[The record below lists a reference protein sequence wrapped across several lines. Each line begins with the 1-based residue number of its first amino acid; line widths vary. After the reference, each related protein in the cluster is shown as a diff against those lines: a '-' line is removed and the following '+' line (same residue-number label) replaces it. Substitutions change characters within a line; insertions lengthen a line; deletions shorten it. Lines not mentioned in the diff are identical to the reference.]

1 MIGAIILAGGKG
13 HRFGGQKQFIELDGI
28 PLWQIVYNK
37 VRNIVNEKNIVVVG
51 IDIPGGDTR
60 SLSVI
65 NGLRTLNTEVTK
77 VLILESARPLV
88 TVEQMKILLTDSYES
103 VTFVKPLVNTVI
115 FRDGTYVERDK
126 MYELLTPQCFDRNLL
141 QKAYDN
147 TKDFGLT
154 DETRLMNDYY
164 GIKPKFVLGSENLFK
179 ITYPKDIHVIMQIKN
194 DIKEK

>member
-13 HRFGGQKQFIELDGI
+13 HRFGGQKQFVELDGI

-37 VRNIVNEKNIVVVG
+37 VKKFVNENNIVVVG
-51 IDIPGGDTR
+51 IDVPGGDTR

-65 NGLRTLNTEVTK
+65 NGLKRLNSDVTR

-88 TVEQMKILLTDSYES
+88 TLEQIEMLLTSSYES
-103 VTFVKPLVNTVI
+103 VTFVKPLVNTVV
-115 FRDGTYVERDK
+115 FRDGTYVDRET

-141 QKAYDN
+141 QKAYEN
-147 TKDFGLT
+147 TRDYGLT
-154 DETRLMNDYY
+154 DETRLMNFYY
-164 GIKPKFVLGSENLFK
+164 GIKPKFFLGSDNLFK
-179 ITYPKDIHVIMQIKN
+179 ITYPKDIHIIMQIKN